1 MKDVVFHWTWGDRLK
16 ADGRLALHP
25 LGPKA
30 WPERQDYDNRQLGEN
45 MSIRDKA
52 WDAVKWK
59 VMKER
64 LGYTDE
70 EMKVF
75 RENPRNE
82 DVLSNA
88 PALLNKTIVLKVV
101 ESHGCNSQHK
111 VGDKFYFDGA
121 GNLLT
126 KRSPKKVCIYA
137 LSASASMIFTAGE
150 LFFAGVDPNE
160 MRFRRA
166 ACFDV
171 GVQCGGW
178 GRIVLELSVQ
188 DRSKA

>member
-1 MKDVVFHWTWGDRLK
+1 
-16 ADGRLALHP
+16 
-25 LGPKA
+25 
-30 WPERQDYDNRQLGEN
+30 
-45 MSIRDKA
+45 MSIKDKA
-52 WDAVKWK
+52 WDAAKWR
-59 VMKER
+59 VMKAH

-70 EMKVF
+70 EMAAF

-82 DVLSNA
+82 DVLSKA
-88 PALLNKTIVLKVV
+88 PALRNKTIVLEVV

-111 VGDKFYFDGA
+111 VGDKIYFDGA

-126 KRSPKKVCIYA
+126 KLSPKKVCIYA
-137 LSASASMIFTAGE
+137 LGAAAPMVFASTE
-150 LFFAGVDPNE
+150 LFYAGVDPNE

-178 GRIVLELSVQ
+178 GRIVLELGVQ
-188 DRSKA
+188 ERSEG